1 MFDGSTRPRQKPAFP
16 ADSAALP
23 ESIILTEP
31 YAGLKAQALGLA
43 EAAGLAPS
51 TFDLKPRRP
60 WSWIAA
66 ATWPAPLHAVSLPE
80 TMADLVFTAGGTAA
94 AIGAALRRQGKTIVQ
109 IQDPRM
115 RLDRFDLVVANRHDA
130 ITGPNVIVT
139 RTALHRATPQRLA
152 AAAAEWAPT
161 FAGLPRPLVA
171 VLVGGSNGR
180 FRLET
185 AEGEALAQS
194 LAAMMKADRVGLA
207 ITPSRRTAPGVRAAL
222 RNALEPR
229 GAWMWDMTGDNPY
242 FGMLA
247 LADAIVVTADSI
259 SMVSE
264 AAATS
269 APVLLAELPGRSRRI
284 GMFTS
289 GLVEDRRVR
298 RFRGRLETWPVT
310 PLDDT
315 QEAANEVQ
323 RRLGF

>member
-1 MFDGSTRPRQKPAFP
+1 MPR
-16 ADSAALP
+16 

-43 EAAGLAPS
+43 EAACLDPS
-51 TFDLKPRRP
+51 VVDLTPRLP
-60 WSWIAA
+60 WSWFAA
-66 ATWPAPLHAVSLPE
+66 ATWPAPLRAVTLPQDLP
-80 TMADLVFTAGGTAA
+80 DLVFTAGGTAA
-94 AIGAALRRQGKTIVQ
+94 AVGAALRRRGKTIVQ
-109 IQDPRM
+109 IQNPRM

-152 AAAAEWAPT
+152 AAAAEWAPV
-161 FAGLPRPLVA
+161 FAHLPRPLVA
-171 VLVGGSNGR
+171 VLVGGGNGR
-180 FRLET
+180 FRLEKR
-185 AEGEALAQS
+185 EGEALAQS
-194 LAAMMKADRVGLA
+194 LATMMNTDRVGLA
-207 ITPSRRTAPGVRAAL
+207 VTPSRRTAPAVRAAL
-222 RNALEPR
+222 RTSLEPL

-264 AAATS
+264 ACATS

-284 GMFTS
+284 SMFTN
-289 GLVEDRRVR
+289 GLINDRRLR
-298 RFRGRLETWPVT
+298 PFTGRLETWPAT

-315 QEAANEVQ
+315 QQAANEM
-323 RRLGF
+323 RTRLGL